1 MRFIIESKFF
11 ILILF
16 YVSIGEKSIFIK
28 KEKCDIINFMQ
39 IIPVAS
45 GKGGVGKSLLSA
57 NLAIALGQ
65 AGKKVILADLDLG
78 ASNLHLVI
86 GQNSPKKGIGTFL
99 TGESKFEE
107 IITPTDY
114 KNVSF
119 IAGDSEI
126 PGLSALKVAQKNSLI
141 KKFHNVDADYLIVDL
156 GAGTHLTIL
165 DLFLISPQGIIV
177 TAPTVTATLNGYLFL
192 KNAVFRLMAATF
204 KKNSKAADYIAK
216 LRNDSASLQRLYI
229 PKLIEKISEI
239 DPENGEKF
247 KKRLSQFRPRLI
259 MNMIDE
265 PKDADKAQKIR
276 RSCQQYLGL
285 DVESL
290 GVMYRDSMQDKALSS
305 SLPVTVYKPN
315 SVLAQAIFRI
325 AEKIMQTESLSFD
338 ESFEQAT
345 EEATDDYSAKMSY
358 VEDLVGSGALNVGE
372 LAEMIKTQQYELTQ
386 LKNENIMLKSR
397 LVKAAKQGFKL

>member
-1 MRFIIESKFF
+1 
-11 ILILF
+11 
-16 YVSIGEKSIFIK
+16 
-28 KEKCDIINFMQ
+28 MQ

-114 KNVSF
+114 QNVSF

-345 EEATDDYSAKMSY
+345 EEVLTEDDHVAEESAEEDEATEEAPDDYSAKMSY

>member
-1 MRFIIESKFF
+1 
-11 ILILF
+11 
-16 YVSIGEKSIFIK
+16 
-28 KEKCDIINFMQ
+28 MQ

-65 AGKKVILADLDLG
+65 AGKDVVLADLDLG

-86 GQNSPKKGIGTFL
+86 GQSSPKTGIGTFI
-99 TGESKFEE
+99 TGETKFDD
-107 IITPTDY
+107 IIEDTDY
-114 KNVSF
+114 ENVRF

-126 PGLSALKVAQKNSLI
+126 PGLSSLKFSQKNSLI
-141 KKFHNVDADYLIVDL
+141 KKFQNVQADYLILDL

-165 DLFLISPQGIIV
+165 DLFLLSPQGIIV

-204 KKNSKAADYIAK
+204 KKGTKAAEYLNK
-216 LRNDSASLQRLYI
+216 LKSDSASLQRLYI
-229 PKLIEKISEI
+229 PKLIEALAAI
-239 DPENGEKF
+239 DPENTEKF
-247 KKRLSQFRPRLI
+247 KTRLKKFHPRLI

-290 GVMYRDSMQDKALSS
+290 GIMYRDTMQDKALSS
-305 SLPVTVYKPN
+305 KLPVTVYKPN
-315 SVLAQAIFRI
+315 SVLSQAIFRI
-325 AEKIMQTESLSFD
+325 AEKILQGETSTFD
-338 ESFEQAT
+338 SDTFELAA
-345 EEATDDYSAKMSY
+345 EEANDDYTAKMSF
-358 VEDLVGSGALNVGE
+358 VEDLVGTGALSVTE
-372 LAEMIKTQQYELTQ
+372 LADMIKMQQYELTQ
-386 LKNENIMLKSR
+386 LKNENILLKSKI
-397 LVKAAKQGFKL
+397 VKAAQQGFKV

>member
-1 MRFIIESKFF
+1 M
-11 ILILF
+11 
-16 YVSIGEKSIFIK
+16 
-28 KEKCDIINFMQ
+28 NFMQ

-65 AGKKVILADLDLG
+65 AGKKVVLADLDLG

-107 IITPTDY
+107 IIMPTDY
-114 KNVSF
+114 QNVSF

-126 PGLSALKVAQKNSLI
+126 PGLSALKVAQKNALI
-141 KKFHNVDADYLIVDL
+141 KKFHSVNADYLIVDL

-165 DLFLISPQGIIV
+165 DLFLTSPQGIIV

-204 KKNSKAADYIAK
+204 KKGTKAAEFINK

-229 PKLIEKISEI
+229 PKLIEKITEI
-239 DPENGEKF
+239 DPENGMKF
-247 KKRLSQFRPRLI
+247 KKRLAQFKPRLI

-285 DVESL
+285 EVESL
-290 GVMYRDSMQDKALSS
+290 GVMYRDSMQDKALAS

-315 SVLAQAIFRI
+315 SVLAQAVFRI
-325 AEKIMQTESLSFD
+325 AEKIMQGESLSFD
-338 ESFEQAT
+338 ETFDVAT
-345 EEATDDYSAKMSY
+345 EEANDDYSAKMSY

-397 LVKAAKQGFKL
+397 LVKAAQQGFKL

>member
-1 MRFIIESKFF
+1 
-11 ILILF
+11 
-16 YVSIGEKSIFIK
+16 
-28 KEKCDIINFMQ
+28 MQ

-65 AGKKVILADLDLG
+65 AGKKVVLADLDLG

-99 TGESKFEE
+99 TGESKFED
-107 IITPTDY
+107 IIMPTDY

-126 PGLSALKVAQKNSLI
+126 PGLSALKVTQKNALI

-204 KKNSKAADYIAK
+204 KKSSKAADFIAK
-216 LRNDSASLQRLYI
+216 LRSDSASLQKLYI
-229 PKLIEKISEI
+229 PKLIEKINEI

-285 DVESL
+285 EVESL

-338 ESFEQAT
+338 ESFEQAS

-358 VEDLVGSGALNVGE
+358 VEDLVGSGALSVSE
-372 LAEMIKTQQYELTQ
+372 LAEMIKTQQYEINQ

-397 LVKAAKQGFKL
+397 LVKAANQGFKI

>member
-1 MRFIIESKFF
+1 
-11 ILILF
+11 
-16 YVSIGEKSIFIK
+16 
-28 KEKCDIINFMQ
+28 MQ

-99 TGESKFEE
+99 TGESKFED

-114 KNVSF
+114 QNVSF

-216 LRNDSASLQRLYI
+216 LRNDSTSLQRLYI

-239 DPENGEKF
+239 DPDNGEKF

>member
-1 MRFIIESKFF
+1 MIESKFF
-11 ILILF
+11 ILIIF
-16 YVSIGEKSIFIK
+16 YVSIREKSIFIN
-28 KEKCDIINFMQ
+28 KENCDIINFMQ

-65 AGKKVILADLDLG
+65 AGKKVVLADLDLG

-86 GQNSPKKGIGTFL
+86 GHNSPKKGIGTFL

-114 KNVSF
+114 QNVSF

-126 PGLSALKVAQKNSLI
+126 PGLSALKVAQKNALI
-141 KKFHNVDADYLIVDL
+141 KKFHSVDADYLIVDL

-165 DLFLISPQGIIV
+165 DLFLTSPQGIIV

-204 KKNSKAADYIAK
+204 KKNSKAAEFINK
-216 LRNDSASLQRLYI
+216 LRNASASLQKLYI

-285 DVESL
+285 EVESL

-325 AEKIMQTESLSFD
+325 AEKIMQAESLTFD

-372 LAEMIKTQQYELTQ
+372 LAEMIKTQQYEITQ

>member
-1 MRFIIESKFF
+1 M
-11 ILILF
+11 
-16 YVSIGEKSIFIK
+16 
-28 KEKCDIINFMQ
+28 
-39 IIPVAS
+39 
-45 GKGGVGKSLLSA
+45 
-57 NLAIALGQ
+57 
-65 AGKKVILADLDLG
+65 
-78 ASNLHLVI
+78 
-86 GQNSPKKGIGTFL
+86 
-99 TGESKFEE
+99 
-107 IITPTDY
+107 
-114 KNVSF
+114 
-119 IAGDSEI
+119 
-126 PGLSALKVAQKNSLI
+126 
-141 KKFHNVDADYLIVDL
+141 
-156 GAGTHLTIL
+156 
-165 DLFLISPQGIIV
+165 
-177 TAPTVTATLNGYLFL
+177 
-192 KNAVFRLMAATF
+192 
-204 KKNSKAADYIAK
+204 
-216 LRNDSASLQRLYI
+216 YI

-285 DVESL
+285 EVESL

-372 LAEMIKTQQYELTQ
+372 LAEMIKTQQYELNQ

>member
-1 MRFIIESKFF
+1 M
-11 ILILF
+11 
-16 YVSIGEKSIFIK
+16 
-28 KEKCDIINFMQ
+28 
-39 IIPVAS
+39 
-45 GKGGVGKSLLSA
+45 
-57 NLAIALGQ
+57 
-65 AGKKVILADLDLG
+65 
-78 ASNLHLVI
+78 
-86 GQNSPKKGIGTFL
+86 
-99 TGESKFEE
+99 
-107 IITPTDY
+107 PTDY

-126 PGLSALKVAQKNSLI
+126 PGLSALKVAQKNALI
-141 KKFHNVDADYLIVDL
+141 KKFHSVDADYLIVDL

-165 DLFLISPQGIIV
+165 DLFLTSPQGIIV

-204 KKNSKAADYIAK
+204 KKNSKAADFITR
-216 LRNDSASLQRLYI
+216 LRSDSASLQKLYI
-229 PKLIEKISEI
+229 PKLIEKINEI

-247 KKRLSQFRPRLI
+247 RRRLSQFRPRLI

-285 DVESL
+285 EVESL

-325 AEKIMQTESLSFD
+325 ADKIMQAEKLDFD
-338 ESFEQAT
+338 ESFEMAN
-345 EEATDDYSAKMSY
+345 EEASDDYSAKLSY
-358 VEDLVGSGALNVGE
+358 VEDLVGSGALSVSE

-386 LKNENIMLKSR
+386 LKNENTMLKAR